1 MQGLPSC
8 LMRTSSMEELTAEL
22 PMLALT
28 FTRKARPA
36 FTIAPFFSPCYH
48 LALLQRSSIETCV

>member
-1 MQGLPSC
+1 MPVAAIDL
-8 LMRTSSMEELTAEL
+8 LRTSSMEELTAEL

-36 FTIAPFFSPCYH
+36 HHLCYSPTICRAKN
-48 LALLQRSSIETCV
+48 L